1 MTTLTSW
8 KKMVAGYLRVP
19 GCRVQKINILS
30 GWVMLWPH
38 CDGIRRN
45 DGNSKRGHP
54 QGFFLN
60 KTAGHHRTVL
70 ALVIIYL
77 WIGFSKNWIIH
88 RFSIDFPLI
97 FLFMDRIFHRF
108 SNSHGK
114 KTIQLLDT
122 PGFEVFGSSWDHLGT
137 LGSWFFPSG
146 RWDHSRPWCH
156 QLLPP
161 CQASICLRYC

>member
-54 QGFFLN
+54 QGFFFH

-114 KTIQLLDT
+114 KPSSYWTPQALRSSDHPGITLEPLD
-122 PGFEVFGSSWDHLGT
+122 PD
-137 LGSWFFPSG
+137 FFPAAG
-146 RWDHSRPWCH
+146 GTTVDHDATSCSHPAR
-156 QLLPP
+156 
-161 CQASICLRYC
+161 LRYV